1 MQNST
6 IELKEKIQ
14 FALKTSI
21 VVGVGAT
28 MGLYSIIKPT
38 NIMLF
43 ENEAGSQLLALLT
56 LVILFASVIM
66 TIQSILQGLGHT
78 LFPAIMVVVA
88 FLLKYSLNVVFV
100 PKFGAFGAAL
110 ASVLALL
117 MILVLFIVRLHKLM
131 GERILTKRFYW
142 MNGLAALVM
151 VVVLKVF
158 LSSTHFI
165 YDLANLLNRK
175 G

>member
-1 MQNST
+1 MSLSLVPLITKEKMQNSS

-14 FALKTSI
+14 FALKISI
-21 VVGVGAT
+21 LVGVGAT

-43 ENEAGSQLLALLT
+43 ENEAGSQYIGPAQ
-56 LVILFASVIM
+56 LVNSFCISDHDDTA
-66 TIQSILQGLGHT
+66 ILQGLGHT

-110 ASVLALL
+110 ASVLVIAHDFS
-117 MILVLFIVRLHKLM
+117 LVYCEI
-131 GERILTKRFYW
+131 T
-142 MNGLAALVM
+142 
-151 VVVLKVF
+151 
-158 LSSTHFI
+158 
-165 YDLANLLNRK
+165 
-175 G
+175 

>member
-1 MQNST
+1 
-6 IELKEKIQ
+6 
-14 FALKTSI
+14 
-21 VVGVGAT
+21 

-43 ENEAGSQLLALLT
+43 ENEVGSQLLALLT

-100 PKFGAFGAAL
+100 PKFGAFGAAM

-117 MILVLFIVRLHKLM
+117 MILVLFIVR
-131 GERILTKRFYW
+131 
-142 MNGLAALVM
+142 
-151 VVVLKVF
+151 
-158 LSSTHFI
+158 
-165 YDLANLLNRK
+165 
-175 G
+175 